1 MSDARDVDALVHQL
15 RTAARA
21 ADRLAAHL
29 ADLHSLAF
37 EKHVAGVERTSGA
50 AWPPP
55 GVDDVG
61 DPKARALWRRL
72 DAGQH
77 HLVEVVAISQ
87 DTLNYL
93 SAGPGAAWTRG
104 SLMDRAD
111 LARQLKQQRARAGRG
126 EHVPVRL
133 VDQPGYPGGKAS

>member
-1 MSDARDVDALVHQL
+1 MSDTRDVDALVHQL
-15 RTAARA
+15 RATARA

-72 DAGQH
+72 VAGQH
-77 HLVEVVAISQ
+77 HLVAVVAFSQ
-87 DTLNYL
+87 DVLNFL
-93 SAGPGAAWTRG
+93 SAGSWPEATRG
-104 SLMDRAD
+104 GIGKAE
-111 LARQLKQQRARAGRG
+111 LARQLKLQRARAGRG

-133 VDQPGYPGGKAS
+133 VDQPPYPGGKAS